1 MKNKLNMISGV
12 LVTVFSLGLIVFGV
26 LAVFNPGKIEDLASF
41 LSEKTGLFA
50 VEETGIRGQLEYAEG
65 QVEKRS
71 SEEDG
76 WHDVE
81 RNEVVKSGM
90 EIRTIGNS
98 RAVITFED
106 GSVVRLG
113 KESSMKFLSE
123 DALILVQFRK
133 GEIYNRVATDMSR
146 EFALE
151 VDNFRVVAL
160 GTAFDVKKEAN
171 EDAEVLVVESK
182 VEVKGDGDVALGTIS
197 EGNKSKLGSSN
208 VKEEKITQEDFKD
221 EFLSWNIEND
231 EKHFEKISSLKE
243 IKKEE
248 SKEAAKKEIAP
259 KKVVTPK
266 VEPKKEVSKQEEKK
280 EDNDGYATAVG
291 LSGKDDGTRAK
302 LNWTISG
309 GKAPE
314 GFKVVKS
321 KQPNPVYPGDDYLY
335 IKDPNDRSCVW
346 KGFYKDKTYHF
357 RVCVYK
363 KGKCVT
369 YSNDIEI
376 EFEGK

>member
-12 LVTVFSLGLIVFGV
+12 LVTVFSLGLITFGI

-41 LSEKTGLFA
+41 LSKKTGLFA
-50 VEETGIRGQLEYAEG
+50 VEEAGIRGQLEYAEG
-65 QVEKRS
+65 QVERRS

-76 WHDVE
+76 WRDVE

-113 KESSMKFLSE
+113 KETSMKFLSE
-123 DALILVQFRK
+123 DALILVQFSK

-160 GTAFDVKKEAN
+160 GTAFDVKKEVNA
-171 EDAEVLVVESK
+171 DAEVLVVESK

-197 EGNKSKLGSSN
+197 EGNKSKLGSSS
-208 VKEEKITQEDFKD
+208 VKEEKITQEDFNK

-248 SKEAAKKEIAP
+248 KKEVAP

-266 VEPKKEVSKQEEKK
+266 VEPKKEIVKKEEKK
-280 EDNDGYATAVG
+280 KDKDNDGYATAVG

-335 IKDPNDRSCVW
+335 IKDPHDRSCVW
-346 KGFYKDKTYHF
+346 KGFYKDKKYHF

-363 KGKCVT
+363 DGKCVT